1 MMSSSTEQW
10 FVRTSFG
17 ALLGPMPEDALDEM
31 ARTGALLRTDKLREG
46 SNGIW
51 HPASE
56 VPGLFDGVTAPSN
69 QPGSRVGDL
78 LPRAMS
84 DGSFVMAKASE
95 IPRSHDDVPL
105 LDEDESSALLAEPTS
120 VSLESVDPLHEV
132 FWRMSEPVQPKVAA
146 ADASRSQRSVES
158 EMAAHDETEFEVDV
172 PLIPAV
178 AAVALVPTEPPPV
191 IEELDFGRSDF
202 VSDATPQVEAIDS
215 LLPIAPTSPRRT
227 VTSRSWSTT
236 LIVWSRNWP
245 TWATAAGLL
254 IVIAAW
260 WFWPRQRPD
269 IYARYVAIHDE
280 LQKRRD
286 APQDETG
293 LKEFV
298 SRANRELDELLPEV
312 DEHAAQ
318 SHEQQLLLFLGRDC
332 LREILKHPKEENVR
346 HERLFAA
353 FSGQLKEIYDP
364 SRRTASDANSGGG
377 ATSGGSGPTGLR
389 TPHPDSPLGRRGG
402 FTNAAGPVPKSSTT
416 GNPQLGPAAS
426 ANPGQP
432 RSTVPTK
439 LPGVRN

>member
-1 MMSSSTEQW
+1 MSSSTEQW

-46 SNGIW
+46 SDGIW
-51 HPASE
+51 HPAGD
-56 VPGLFDGVTAPSN
+56 VPGLFDGVCAPSN

-78 LPRAMS
+78 LPRAMP

-105 LDEDESSALLAEPTS
+105 LDEDESSALLSDPTS
-120 VSLESVDPLHEV
+120 VSLESVDPLQEAFRRMTEPAKPEV
-132 FWRMSEPVQPKVAA
+132 SSANT
-146 ADASRSQRSVES
+146 SRSQRLVKS
-158 EMAAHDETEFEVDV
+158 EMTAQDETDFEVDV
-172 PLIPAV
+172 PLIPAD
-178 AAVALVPTEPPPV
+178 AAVASVPTEPPPV
-191 IEELDFGRSDF
+191 IEELDFGCSDF
-202 VSDATPQVEAIDS
+202 VADATPLTEPIVS
-215 LLPIAPTSPRRT
+215 PPIAPTISRRS
-227 VTSRSWSTT
+227 VTSRNWSAKR
-236 LIVWSRNWP
+236 IVWLRNWP
-245 TWATAAGLL
+245 AWAVAAGLL
-254 IVIAAW
+254 IVFAAW
-260 WFWPRQRPD
+260 WLWPRQRPD

-298 SRANRELDELLPEV
+298 SRANKELDELLPEV
-312 DEHAAQ
+312 DENASQ
-318 SHEQQLLLFLGRDC
+318 NQEQRLLLFLGRDC
-332 LREILKHPKEENVR
+332 LREMLKQPKEENVR

-353 FSGQLKEIYDP
+353 FSGQLQEIYDP

-377 ATSGGSGPTGLR
+377 ATPGGSGPTGLR

-402 FTNAAGPVPKSSTT
+402 FSNAAGAAPKSSTN
-416 GNPQLGPAAS
+416 GNAQPSSSAI
-426 ANPGQP
+426 ANPGQS

-439 LPGVRN
+439 LPGAARN